1 MLVPRREDR
10 LEESSSEQ
18 GLRVGPPFSRHQAP
32 EPSSCEFFFNAHSP
46 VTVTFSPN
54 TTIQLRSGPD
64 FGGADDW
71 GGSVTMSSYVM
82 KTVCVSVVFPSGTDA
97 P

>member
-32 EPSSCEFFFNAHSP
+32 EPSSCEFFFLTH
-46 VTVTFSPN
+46 TVQSQSLFLPTPQFSCE
-54 TTIQLRSGPD
+54 
-64 FGGADDW
+64 
-71 GGSVTMSSYVM
+71 V
-82 KTVCVSVVFPSGTDA
+82 A
-97 P
+97 PTLEVLMTGEGL